1 MSSIINPSEL
11 TPLTIHEFKLFV
23 PARVN
28 QANTFAYL
36 DTGASLVTISP
47 KLAEALP
54 RAGTITVGSAF
65 EQRVFDTVED
75 IEIDFLGNVHCINA
89 CVNQISDGDLP
100 FNVDVTLDAPTI
112 FSKALIFDFRLMGI
126 MLPKQVSGE
135 SWIGLPA
142 KFVEDKG
149 LCIIQLVSQNG
160 AVSVLFD
167 TGAGFSAVNSAHIE
181 EIRLDLQPAFE
192 LEISDSTG
200 AKGLRNWLFVL
211 AYALAIPFCH
221 LLIVSPLICRRLK
234 RRLGAVLTWC
244 LAQTQCSRAVS
255 DGSFHLWDTMGKA
268 LGSYL

>member
-11 TPLTIHEFKLFV
+11 TPFTIHEFKLFS
-23 PARVN
+23 PARMN
-28 QANTFAYL
+28 RANTFAYL

-47 KLAEALP
+47 KLAEGLP

-100 FNVDVTLDAPTI
+100 FNADVTLDAPTI
-112 FSKALIFDFRLMGI
+112 FAKALIFDFRLMGI

-200 AKGLRNWLFVL
+200 AKRTQKLAVCSGLRIGDTVL
-211 AYALAIPFCH
+211 PPFDCFSTDLQAIE
-221 LLIVSPLICRRLK
+221 
-234 RRLGAVLTWC
+234 
-244 LAQTQCSRAVS
+244 
-255 DGSFHLWDTMGKA
+255 KA
-268 LGSYL
+268 LGCRIDMVFGANAMLKSGFRWLFDKPADKAFVAV